1 MNTIDKLSKEMPEI
15 KEDELVIID
24 REIKRFVVSVDEDI
38 FSQTVEYIKKRLQKY
53 NRYGNDNFLKKCKR
67 LTKAYLK
74 NENAWMTQ
82 ENIFC
87 LLALIYSCV
96 SLVMRVVQEA
106 TGYSTLISD
115 VIQVLLLCIVLV
127 LFVKLCERGRSYDN
141 RFFNLFLKQ
150 FNRIAPSM
158 TIFVSL
164 LFYLLLI
171 VLPIE
176 WGTIKN
182 ALLIVCVGLLLLP
195 ILWALDRTRKTHLKV
210 RSQGCTNVIKWLDVI
225 ISKIRT
231 VFTWK
236 KIVHTM
242 YQIISVIST
251 LTIFTGA
258 LYFVIGKVTNNNQS
272 DNDLIMRQIK
282 ADISENQQIVNVEVA
297 DIHGFGND
305 SIIVTTANESI
316 RNEDDN
322 NKLIILE
329 SVENEI
335 LNSMNDL
342 LGLKSNYRIT
352 FSYGLSADGMI
363 LYPEISCVSD
373 ILGDSAKEILVD
385 YYVWGSTYGAYYT
398 AIYKYSYELE
408 KYELVGSYPIVNKH
422 DVSKYDEDGNILSS
436 WVQDVD
442 TKFDALPC
450 KDEEVYTFT
459 DYEKSFNLTLYSYYC
474 RDYWAE
480 FSNLGKVMVVVK
492 RDKWEKEAL
501 INVYFAS
508 YDEME
513 GKLSWR
519 VIYSENTTDLSDD
532 YTKDEL
538 AKWMEN
544 KFDCRV
550 DMY

>member
-1 MNTIDKLSKEMPEI
+1 MNTVDKLKKEMPEI
-15 KEDELVIID
+15 KKDELEIVD
-24 REIKRFVVSVDEDI
+24 REIKRFVASVEED
-38 FSQTVEYIKKRLQKY
+38 FFAQTAEHINKTLQKY
-53 NRYGNDNFLKKCKR
+53 NRYGKDNFLKKCKR
-67 LTKAYLK
+67 LAKIYLK
-74 NENAWMTQ
+74 NENAWMAQ

-87 LLALIYSCV
+87 LLALIYSCI
-96 SLVMRVVQEA
+96 SLILRVVQEV
-106 TGYSTLISD
+106 TGFNTYTSDLLQVIILCVVLI
-115 VIQVLLLCIVLV
+115 V
-127 LFVKLCERGRSYDN
+127 FVKMCKSGRIYDN
-141 RFFNLFLKQ
+141 LFFNSFLKQ

-164 LFYLLLI
+164 LFYLCL
-171 VLPIE
+171 VALPIE
-176 WGTIKN
+176 WENIKN
-182 ALLIVCVGLLLLP
+182 VLLVVCASILVLP
-195 ILWALDRTRKTHLKV
+195 ILWALDRTRKIHCKAHEHE
-210 RSQGCTNVIKWLDVI
+210 NKDIIKWVFG
-225 ISKIRT
+225 KILSIR
-231 VFTWK
+231 VHLNWK
-236 KIVHTM
+236 KLVHIT

-251 LTIFTGA
+251 LAVFTGA
-258 LYFVIGKVTNNNQS
+258 MYFVIGKITNNNQS

-282 ADISENQQIVNVEVA
+282 ADIGENQQIINIEVE

-305 SIIVTTANESI
+305 SIIVTTANENIDAKGDS
-316 RNEDDN
+316 

-352 FSYGLSADGMI
+352 FSYGLNADDMI
-363 LYPEISCVSD
+363 LYPLINCVSD

-398 AIYKYSYELE
+398 AVYKYSYESE

-422 DVSKYDEDGNILSS
+422 DVSKYDEEGNILSS
-436 WVQDVD
+436 WAQDVD
-442 TKFDALPC
+442 TKFDILPC
-450 KDEEVYTFT
+450 EDEEVHTFS
-459 DYEKSFNLTLYSYYC
+459 DYENSFNLTSYSYYC

-480 FSNLGKVMVVVK
+480 FNNLGKVLVVVK

-501 INVYFAS
+501 INVYFSS
-508 YDEME
+508 YDEKE
-513 GKLSWR
+513 RTLDWR

-550 DMY
+550 SMY